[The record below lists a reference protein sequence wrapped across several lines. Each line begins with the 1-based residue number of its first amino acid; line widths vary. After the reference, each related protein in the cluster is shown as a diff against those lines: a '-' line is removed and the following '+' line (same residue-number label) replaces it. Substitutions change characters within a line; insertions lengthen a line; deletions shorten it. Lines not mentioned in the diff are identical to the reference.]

1 MCYGSPNFLKWIEP
15 PVATVANRGKT
26 THPGTQV
33 DMETPGFALK
43 FFSYAPLMAGA
54 NWLETA
60 EQVLRDENGGND
72 LVNEWKI
79 AHPYNWDGSWTS
91 PNDVELAWHIYLK
104 GLDSG
109 FNYYGGLGNDD
120 EVKPALATKNAID
133 KLQNFMTTARKA
145 KDKIGPTVLKPQRF
159 PYNPGWYTFGW
170 FNNEPHINNSSFL
183 KRMPSWF
190 YIWTH
195 AYDLNGIPDGNVKL
209 KVRIDNDGVNPLAS
223 NQNETYAGGNE
234 VGDWVTI
241 NMTKRV
247 LPKTRTA
254 LNAAAANGQ
263 IDYFVFDPA
272 FWANPVIADYYF
284 AKIDDTSLPGFR
296 DKLVDYYIES
306 TDALGNV
313 SKSEIQHVW
322 VVNDGQTPS
331 SSVQFSPNPSDCE
344 PITITYTAT
353 NGPLEN
359 KTPVTM
365 QISFDG
371 GSTWTPYSMS
381 GGNNSWTHTLSA
393 PNNAPSATVYF
404 ESGSAIDSRNSQNW
418 SVSIRD
424 CEAPQGPVWTVPFT
438 PVAGQPVTVY
448 FNPAGRSLASAASV
462 NIHHGFNG
470 SNWTTP
476 PGVAMSKEG
485 SNWKYTYTVPANSTT
500 IAVCFNTNNTSWD
513 SNNGGNWNFAVN
525 PQPDPTEPPPAPT
538 GLVATATSST
548 TATLSWN
555 ASANATGYIVFR
567 NGTQIGTPTDRN
579 FADTG
584 LTAETTYSYTVRARN
599 GAGNSTDSNAVSI
612 TTPFA
617 PVGGSSI
624 LILDP
629 APLSE
634 VTSGNQTFRGRA
646 GGNFTSGLAWTN
658 NATGQ
663 NGTITFPGGSV
674 PNGWEWTASIPLGN
688 GTNTITFSGL
698 IASSGNQSLT
708 DTPATYTNFSA
719 NATGGQGFGQWYFD
733 HSAANAGS
741 FLAENVV
748 TGNTT
753 MNVGTAKG
761 WGLWA
766 NNGGR
771 AATTRSFNTPMKS
784 GDSFNVKF
792 DNNWLIDGSEVGM
805 ELRSGNG
812 TVCFRFFFIGG
823 QTSYRVVDS
832 QGNRTTQI
840 AYTSNGLDLNLSLG
854 SGTAYTLNTGAGVF
868 TGNLASSE
876 PITWMEFFNNNAGL
890 TPDRNLYIGAMTHTV
905 ATTGN
910 QTITENRTITRIPAS
925 DLTDNLPNTWWSQ
938 YNITGDARVAN
949 LDFDMDGFTNAQ
961 EHALG
966 TDPSSAA
973 SRFMVHPPERNGS
986 NITISWPAVSG
997 KTYRIQSKS
1006 DLSAPWVDV
1015 GSAFT
1020 ANSSNGTQTIPIPDG
1035 ATKQFYRIRL
1045 VPQ

>member
-1 MCYGSPNFLKWIEP
+1 
-15 PVATVANRGKT
+15 
-26 THPGTQV
+26 
-33 DMETPGFALK
+33 
-43 FFSYAPLMAGA
+43 
-54 NWLETA
+54 
-60 EQVLRDENGGND
+60 
-72 LVNEWKI
+72 
-79 AHPYNWDGSWTS
+79 
-91 PNDVELAWHIYLK
+91 
-104 GLDSG
+104 
-109 FNYYGGLGNDD
+109 
-120 EVKPALATKNAID
+120 
-133 KLQNFMTTARKA
+133 
-145 KDKIGPTVLKPQRF
+145 
-159 PYNPGWYTFGW
+159 
-170 FNNEPHINNSSFL
+170 
-183 KRMPSWF
+183 MPSWF

-371 GSTWTPYSMS
+371 GSTWTGYAM
-381 GGNNSWTHTLSA
+381 NSTATNIWTYTISA
-393 PNNAPSATVYF
+393 PNNAPSATVWF
-404 ESGSAIDSRNSQNW
+404 ESGNTTDSRSGQNW

-424 CEAPQGPVWTVPFT
+424 CEAPTGPVWTVPFT

-448 FNPAGRSLASAASV
+448 YNPTGRNLASASTV
-462 NIHHGFNG
+462 NIHHGFNADVAA
-470 SNWTTP
+470 NWTAV
-476 PGVAMSKEG
+476 PGVAMTKNG
-485 SNWKYTYTVPANSTT
+485 TNWQYTYTVPGNAT
-500 IAVCFNTNNTSWD
+500 IVRYVFNNNAGTWD
-513 SNNGGNWNFAVN
+513 NNGGGNWNIDVN
-525 PQPDPTEPPPAPT
+525 SQPPPTEPPPAPT

-548 TATLSWN
+548 TSTLSWS
-555 ASANATGYIVFR
+555 ASVNATGYIVFR

-599 GAGNSTDSNAVSI
+599 SVGNSTDSTAVSI

-624 LILDP
+624 VILDP

-719 NATGGQGFGQWYFD
+719 NATGGQGFGQWFFN
-733 HSAANAGS
+733 HQGTAGA
-741 FLAENVV
+741 FLADNP
-748 TGNTT
+748 TNMNIGTT
-753 MNVGTAKG
+753 KG
-761 WGLWA
+761 FGLWA
-766 NNGGR
+766 NGGGN
-771 AATTRSFNTPMKS
+771 AIVTRSFNTPMKS

-792 DNNWLIDGSEVGM
+792 DNNWINNGAEVGM
-805 ELRSGNG
+805 ELRSANG
-812 TVCFRFFFIGG
+812 TVRFRFFFVGG
-823 QTSYRVVDS
+823 ENTYRIIDAA
-832 QGNRTTQI
+832 GNRPSTI
-840 AYTSNGLDLNLSLG
+840 AYTANGTDLTLSLG
-854 SGTAYTLNTGAGVF
+854 SGNSYSFSTGSGVL
-868 TGNLASSE
+868 TGNLTDGD
-876 PITWMEFFNNNAGL
+876 PITWLEFFNRNAG
-890 TPDRNLYIGAMTHTV
+890 PDTERNVYIGAMTHTV

-910 QTITENRTITRIPAS
+910 QTITANRTITRLADG
-925 DLTDNLPNTWWSQ
+925 DLTDTLPNTWWSQ
-938 YNITGDARVAN
+938 YGITGTARVA
-949 LDFDMDGFTNAQ
+949 DADHDKDGFTNAQ

-986 NITISWPAVSG
+986 NITINWPAVSG

-1006 DLSAPWVDV
+1006 DLTATWEDV

-1020 ANSSNGTQTIPIPDG
+1020 ANSTNGTQTIPIPDG